1 MATTAKKEPILD
13 NTISASIKKAEE
25 EAKITKV
32 GVFIPVREEDNN
44 GVAVDQ
50 NDYVTVNGKT
60 TKVPRGEHV
69 EVSVPV
75 FLQLRNRYPN
85 L

>member
-1 MATTAKKEPILD
+1 MATKKENALD
-13 NTISASIKKAEE
+13 TTISAPVAKQAVASNTTKVTVLIPVKE
-25 EAKITKV
+25 EA
-32 GVFIPVREEDNN
+32 DNN
-44 GVAVDQ
+44 VAVDQ

-60 TKVPRGEHV
+60 TKVPRGEYV

-85 L
+85 I

>member
-1 MATTAKKEPILD
+1 MATKKESPVID
-13 NTISASIKKAEE
+13 ATISAEVVKPAEAVKP
-25 EAKITKV
+25 AKV
-32 GVFIPVREEDNN
+32 SVFIPLKEESDTD
-44 GVAVDQ
+44 VAIDQ

-60 TKVPRGEHV
+60 TKVPRGEYV

>member
-1 MATTAKKEPILD
+1 MATKKETPVID
-13 NTISASIKKAEE
+13 ATISAEVAKPAETV
-25 EAKITKV
+25 KPTKV
-32 GVFIPVREEDNN
+32 SVFIPLKEESDT
-44 GVAVDQ
+44 GAAVDQ

-60 TKVPRGEHV
+60 TKIPRGEYV
-69 EVSVPV
+69 EVTVPV

>member
-1 MATTAKKEPILD
+1 MATKKENPVID
-13 NTISASIKKAEE
+13 ATISAEVVKPVETANP
-25 EAKITKV
+25 TKV
-32 GVFIPVREEDNN
+32 SVFIPLKEESDT
-44 GVAVDQ
+44 GVAIDQ

-60 TKVPRGEHV
+60 TKIPRGEYV
-69 EVSVPV
+69 EVTVPV